1 MFVTVNDL
9 PSEVRAQYSPEEQAE
24 YLRVYNAVYQQTND
38 ELKSTAA
45 ALGAVTKMRMTTVRS
60 MRSAD
65 NGDLIIG
72 GWMMKFGTP
81 QDKDS
86 YDTFFSSASKLM
98 LEYYP
103 NAPLWMEHG
112 MDNDYGVDPIGM
124 RTHVEIYGHGIWGE
138 HRVYAN
144 HPRFSETKQ
153 GLENSEFSYSSD
165 SIGHYVEKGYNEVNG
180 RMDVWPF
187 AGCSLTRSPAEVSL
201 GPVALRSFAEQ
212 IKLLQDTQSRS
223 EELEAR
229 EAQEATEKKPASIRK
244 SSQGD
249 NTMDP
254 AKLAALAQFLGCEA
268 TPQAVTAALQELTA
282 QLAQQ
287 PAAGAQPDPEQEAM
301 MSQLRAAFGLAADC
315 KPQDVIAKMDEIK
328 SMLTAGRSLN
338 MGALK
343 KFVGLVNA
351 NLEEED
357 DAQPV
362 IPFVVPRRS
371 DDEDDEEEA
380 FRPRRNG
387 NGDRQVNF
395 KHNRGSKQPGLLDV
409 IGAISQIQNGPVQYE
424 MPAFKSQRTSP
435 SAALRA
441 MNINNAQSGGW
452 MLNREM
458 STEIL
463 QALYADLVLEQ
474 LGAKTIPMD
483 GIESITM
490 NRVQS
495 GAVAYWAGTS
505 TAVSDANAKIS
516 AAVTLQTKELVSK
529 AIIENKLL
537 RNSAGSIVESMVQDD
552 IIKVMKLRME
562 YAALYGTGGVPVA
575 AGNSGA
581 EPLGLINTT
590 GVTKTSLASKTPTIK
605 DLIDM
610 EGRIEDTNI
619 DYDQLQWLSSKRAR
633 RMFKGWTDANGNPQ
647 FAEDWVT
654 NDIKSLI
661 VQDHPFVTTT
671 QIANTTSGQN
681 ITTDLFLGDWTNML
695 IGQGVNLE
703 MVVDTSKY
711 VEERSTLIQVV
722 SYVDFGVAYKEAFQ
736 VLQLMKV
743 N

>member
-1 MFVTVNDL
+1 
-9 PSEVRAQYSPEEQAE
+9 
-24 YLRVYNAVYQQTND
+24 
-38 ELKSTAA
+38 
-45 ALGAVTKMRMTTVRS
+45 
-60 MRSAD
+60 
-65 NGDLIIG
+65 
-72 GWMMKFGTP
+72 
-81 QDKDS
+81 
-86 YDTFFSSASKLM
+86 
-98 LEYYP
+98 
-103 NAPLWMEHG
+103 
-112 MDNDYGVDPIGM
+112 
-124 RTHVEIYGHGIWGE
+124 
-138 HRVYAN
+138 
-144 HPRFSETKQ
+144 
-153 GLENSEFSYSSD
+153 
-165 SIGHYVEKGYNEVNG
+165 
-180 RMDVWPF
+180 
-187 AGCSLTRSPAEVSL
+187 
-201 GPVALRSFAEQ
+201 
-212 IKLLQDTQSRS
+212 
-223 EELEAR
+223 
-229 EAQEATEKKPASIRK
+229 
-244 SSQGD
+244 
-249 NTMDP
+249 MDP

>member
-9 PSEVRAQYSPEEQAE
+9 PADVRASYSPDEQAE
-24 YLRVYNAVYQQTND
+24 YLRVYNMVIQQTTD
-38 ELKSTAA
+38 TAKAA
-45 ALGAVTKMRMTTVRS
+45 AAAQGAVVKMRMTGVRS
-60 MRSAD
+60 MRSAE
-65 NGDLIIG
+65 NGDVIIG
-72 GWMMKFGTP
+72 GWMMKFGNP

-86 YDTFFSSASKLM
+86 YDTFFSLASKLM

-112 MDNDYGVDPIGM
+112 MDNDYGIDPIGM
-124 RTHVEIYGHGIWGE
+124 RSKVEIYGFGVWGE

-144 HPRFSETKQ
+144 HPRFAETKA
-153 GLENSEFSYSSD
+153 GLENGEFSYSSD
-165 SIGHYVEKGYNEVNG
+165 SIGHYVERGYNEVNG

-187 AGCSLTRSPAEVSL
+187 AGCSLTRKPAEISL
-201 GPVALRSFAEQ
+201 GPVALRSLIA
-212 IKLLQDTQSRS
+212 KLQTFQQDKSS
-223 EELEAR
+223 GLEAR
-229 EAQEATEKKPASIRK
+229 EAHKDTENSSSIR
-244 SSQGD
+244 SGIGVSV
-249 NTMDP
+249 TMDP

-282 QLAQQ
+282 QLGQQ
-287 PAAGAQPDPEQEAM
+287 PADGAAPAPEAEAM

-328 SMLTAGRSLN
+328 SMLSAGRSLN
-338 MGALK
+338 IGALK
-343 KFVGLVNA
+343 TFVGLVNA
-351 NLEEED
+351 DLEQED
-357 DAQPV
+357 DEQPFV
-362 IPFVVPRRS
+362 PFVVPSSRADNND
-371 DDEDDEEEA
+371 DDEDD
-380 FRPRRNG
+380 RPSRKGKFGSRGAANY
-387 NGDRQVNF
+387 
-395 KHNRGSKQPGLLDV
+395 NRGAKKPGLLDV
-409 IGAISQIQNGPVQYE
+409 IGAISQLQNGPVQYE
-424 MPAFKSQRTSP
+424 MPAFKSQRTAP
-435 SAALRA
+435 SQALRA

-452 MLNREM
+452 LLNREM

-463 QALYADLVLEQ
+463 QALHADLVLEQ

-505 TAVSDANAKIS
+505 TSVSDANAKIS

-537 RNSAGSIVESMVQDD
+537 RNSAGSMVENMVQDD
-552 IIKVMKLRME
+552 IIRVMKLRME

-581 EPLGLINTT
+581 EPLGLYNTT
-590 GVTKTSLASKTPTIK
+590 GITKTSLASKTPTIK

-610 EGRIEDTNI
+610 EGRIEDTNL
-619 DYDQLQWLSSKRAR
+619 DYDSLQWLSSKRAR
-633 RMFKGWTDANGNPQ
+633 RMFKSWTDANGNPQ

-654 NDIKSLI
+654 NDLKQLI

-671 QIANTTSGQN
+671 QIANTTAGAN
-681 ITTDLFLGDWTNML
+681 ITTDLFLGDWSNML

-722 SYVDFGVAYKEAFQ
+722 SYVDFGVAHKEAFQ
-736 VLQLMKV
+736 ILQLMKV